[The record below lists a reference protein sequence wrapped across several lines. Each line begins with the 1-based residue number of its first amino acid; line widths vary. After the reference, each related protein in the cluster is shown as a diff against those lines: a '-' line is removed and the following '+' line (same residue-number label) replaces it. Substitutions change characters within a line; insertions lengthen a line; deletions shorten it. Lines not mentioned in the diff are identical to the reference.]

1 VLAILL
7 VQMQLRRRAEA
18 SLKESE
24 ERMAFAASSVNV
36 GMWHVDL
43 PDGRFWATEH
53 CRKMFGLGADE
64 PITAASLLARIHPH
78 DREAAARTLQARSP
92 GMKDVEFRIAL
103 PDGAVRWIAAR
114 GHLAKTNGGSP
125 GRLSGSFADITP
137 RKTAEAEAELQ
148 QAELAHLMR
157 VSVLGQLSGAIA
169 HELNQPLTAILA
181 NAQAA
186 QDLLRRP
193 NPDLGEVGGA
203 LDDIVA
209 EDRRAGEIIRRLL
222 GLLRKKDGKSEI
234 VDLNEVVLSTLKL
247 LKGETVARRITVEK
261 DLADDL
267 PAVLGDP
274 VQLQQVL
281 INVVVNAMDALDA
294 VPPPGRRIAIRTA
307 VLRSGSVEVSVED
320 SGPGLSAEDSPR
332 ALDPFFTTKLHGL
345 GLGLPICSTIVGRHG
360 GVFALENGERG
371 GARAAFTLPAYEVAV
386 AAQ

>member
-1 VLAILL
+1 
-7 VQMQLRRRAEA
+7 
-18 SLKESE
+18 
-24 ERMAFAASSVNV
+24 
-36 GMWHVDL
+36 VDL
-43 PDGRFWATEH
+43 PDGPFWATEH
-53 CRKMFGLGADE
+53 CRKMFEIPANE
-64 PITAASLLARIHPH
+64 PMTVASLLARIHPE
-78 DREAAARTLQARSP
+78 DREAAGKALQSRSP
-92 GMKDVEFRIAL
+92 GMMDAEFRVTL
-103 PDGAVRWIAAR
+103 PDGGIRWIAAR
-114 GHLAKTNGGSP
+114 GHLAKIDGGSSS
-125 GRLSGSFADITP
+125 RLSGSFADITL

-148 QAELAHLMR
+148 RAELAHLTR

-193 NPDLGEVGGA
+193 NPDLDEVGGA
-203 LDDIVA
+203 LEDIVA
-209 EDRRAGEIIRRLL
+209 DDRRAGEVIRRLL
-222 GLLRKKDGKSEI
+222 GMLRKKDGKSEA

-261 DLADDL
+261 GLADDL

-294 VPPPGRRIAIRTA
+294 VPPPGRRIAIRTT
-307 VLRSGSVEVSVED
+307 VLRSGSVEVSVQD
-320 SGPGLSAEDSPR
+320 SGPGLSADDSRR

-345 GLGLPICSTIVGRHG
+345 GLGLPICSTIIGRHG